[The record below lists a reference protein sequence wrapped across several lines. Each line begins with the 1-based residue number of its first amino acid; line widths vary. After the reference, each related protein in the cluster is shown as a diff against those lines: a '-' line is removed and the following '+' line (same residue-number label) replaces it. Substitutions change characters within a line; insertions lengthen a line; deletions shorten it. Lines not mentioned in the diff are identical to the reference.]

1 MRFHP
6 SLLAIG
12 LLLCVALA
20 CKMGNT
26 NNSNNG
32 NANNANNANSTS
44 NTNTNANTPP
54 KNASGIHVDNVYM
67 AKTADG
73 KATTSFSSTDHT
85 VYCVAELNKLA
96 KGTQVKF
103 SWIAVD
109 VQGEDKGSK
118 IKDVDYTTGSLENI
132 VKAHL
137 TLPQDWPTGQ
147 YKVEVYING
156 DLDQS
161 INYTVE

>member
-1 MRFHP
+1 MRYHP
-6 SLLAIG
+6 SLLALG
-12 LLLCVALA
+12 LLLFVVLA
-20 CKMGNT
+20 CKTGNT

-44 NTNTNANTPP
+44 NTNTNATP
-54 KNASGIHVDNVYM
+54 KNTSGVHVDNVYM
-67 AKTADG
+67 AKSSDG
-73 KATTSFSSTDHT
+73 KATTTFSSTDHT

-96 KGTQVKF
+96 KGTQMKF

-109 VQGEDKGSK
+109 VEGEEKGSK

-132 VKAHL
+132 VEAHL
-137 TLPQDWPTGQ
+137 SLPQDWPKEQ

-156 DLDQS
+156 DLGQS